1 MTEWLQIAIN
11 TAQDRWHS
19 RTGLAVALAS
29 VAAVFIGAFAGIDI
43 TEVLFVEWLIVF
55 AACAVMGIVW
65 WVTRLPR
72 VMPGRI
78 GFGLAIQY
86 EDSQHAKQLRSD
98 FVLTLGDLITSTGD
112 GNLFQFIELPI
123 SVARRILSA
132 DEATRFAKQCRLHF
146 LLYGRARMRDLPGG
160 ASHVIDLRGVVCHA
174 PIREKWSQKLGAE
187 FGAVL
192 PNRLLVAAEG
202 DVFNFQFAAKHIDAV
217 SLYVIG
223 TAAFLSNDLKLAEQ
237 LLVDAESRLRAG
249 ITKADGFLRSVL
261 RDRVRRRIT
270 EVYKARLA
278 RQTRRHTITRD
289 VAAIQEAEE
298 IIANLRQYAHDDY
311 DVHLA
316 AAMAAFALHRDM
328 ETARMEI
335 RACRNSPDAAWRYS
349 EAFLYAYD
357 GDLQRAYES
366 YRRAFDSPLA
376 DPTVPTQCEEFIQG
390 IVEEEPERQWLYYCL
405 GLINYRGK
413 GDPMAALS
421 DLRKFV
427 DEVDTVRFAK
437 YVGYARRWIDE
448 IEKANGRHKV
458 GPE

>member
-1 MTEWLQIAIN
+1 M
-11 TAQDRWHS
+11 
-19 RTGLAVALAS
+19 
-29 VAAVFIGAFAGIDI
+29 
-43 TEVLFVEWLIVF
+43 
-55 AACAVMGIVW
+55 
-65 WVTRLPR
+65 
-72 VMPGRI
+72 
-78 GFGLAIQY
+78 
-86 EDSQHAKQLRSD
+86 
-98 FVLTLGDLITSTGD
+98 
-112 GNLFQFIELPI
+112 
-123 SVARRILSA
+123 
-132 DEATRFAKQCRLHF
+132 
-146 LLYGRARMRDLPGG
+146 
-160 ASHVIDLRGVVCHA
+160 
-174 PIREKWSQKLGAE
+174 
-187 FGAVL
+187 
-192 PNRLLVAAEG
+192 
-202 DVFNFQFAAKHIDAV
+202 FNFQFAAKHIDAV

-223 TAAFLSNDLKLAEQ
+223 TAAVLSNDLKLAEQ

-298 IIANLRQYAHDDY
+298 IIANLRQYAQDDY

-421 DLRKFV
+421 DFRKFV